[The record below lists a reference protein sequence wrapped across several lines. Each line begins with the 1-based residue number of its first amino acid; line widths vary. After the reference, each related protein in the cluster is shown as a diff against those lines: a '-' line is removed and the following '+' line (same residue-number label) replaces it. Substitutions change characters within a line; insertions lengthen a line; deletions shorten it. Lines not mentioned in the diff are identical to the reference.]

1 MRGAWAQAGEE
12 ISEQLFGEGRR
23 IQFVKIFDLKRRHT
37 FEAFELCN

>member
-1 MRGAWAQAGEE
+1 MQGAWAQAGE
-12 ISEQLFGEGRR
+12 ISEQLLGEGRR